1 MLAIPT
7 IVALAYLGWCT
18 TMPGSSRG
26 SVRPLSDT
34 ESEVAENLEHHVRA
48 LCQVAPRS
56 DTSPEGYA
64 ASAAYIRRA
73 LEERG
78 YDVRDVQI
86 QGGSNTQNM
95 RTGAPSSTY
104 GVNILAT
111 HPDMEDWSNIIVVGA
126 HYDSYTSA
134 TPGADDN
141 ASGVAATL
149 ELARTM
155 IDRPGNQQVV
165 FAFFANEEPPH
176 FKRSTMGSLSVARF
190 LRAQG
195 ATVRVM
201 FSLEM
206 LGFYSDEPSS
216 QLYPPV
222 LSWFYPDR
230 GDFVAFV
237 TRTEDRGLLTD
248 TVARWRSDI
257 DFPSEGFAG
266 PSWVTGVDFSD
277 HWSFWQH
284 DLPAI
289 MVTDTAFFRNPH
301 YHQQTDTPETLDYER
316 FARVTVGIE
325 HIITSWANLSIG
337 GAPE

>member
-1 MLAIPT
+1 MLALPAIGIIT
-7 IVALAYLGWCT
+7 YLGWCT
-18 TMPGSSRG
+18 AMPGSSQG
-26 SVRPLSDT
+26 STRPLSDG
-34 ESEVAENLEHHVRA
+34 EAAVAKNLERHVRA

-64 ASAAYIRRA
+64 ASAAYIRKS
-73 LEERG
+73 LEEQG

-86 QGGSNTQNM
+86 PSSSNAQNL
-95 RTGAPSSTY
+95 RAGAPSSTH

-111 HPDMEDWSNIIVVGA
+111 HPSMEDWSDVIVVGA
-126 HYDSYTSA
+126 HYDSYASA

-155 IDRPGNQQVV
+155 IERPGTERVI

-176 FKRSTMGSLSVARF
+176 FKRATMGSLSVAKF
-190 LRAQG
+190 LREQG
-195 ATVRVM
+195 ASVRVM

-206 LGFYSDEPSS
+206 LGFYSSEPNS

-222 LSWFYPDR
+222 LSWFYPDT

-237 TRTEDRGLLTD
+237 TRTEDRDLLTD
-248 TVARWRSDI
+248 VVGKWRADI

-284 DLPAI
+284 GLPAI

-301 YHQQTDTPETLDYER
+301 YHQQSDVPETLDYER
-316 FARVTVGIE
+316 FARVTVGLE
-325 HIITSWANLSIG
+325 HLITTWAR
-337 GAPE
+337 GALTASR